1 MPARILIVEDDAASR
16 ELLMY
21 LFTGSGYAAV
31 AASDGASG
39 VRIALETAPD
49 LILCDLQ
56 MPNLDGYGLL
66 RTLILAPNWR
76 RVPIIAVTAFSMPGD
91 RETAIAAGFNGYF
104 SKPIT
109 PETFVA
115 QIEAFLPSSL
125 VAPRLVE
132 TP

>member
-16 ELLMY
+16 ALLMY
-21 LFTGSGYAAV
+21 LFTGSGYGAI
-31 AASDGASG
+31 AASDGAIG
-39 VRIALETAPD
+39 VRIALETGPD

-56 MPNLDGYGLL
+56 MPNLDGFGVLQK
-66 RTLILAPNWR
+66 LIHTPHWR

-109 PETFVA
+109 PETFAA
-115 QIEAFLPSSL
+115 QIESFLPSAL
-125 VAPRLVE
+125 LAPRPVE
-132 TP
+132 AP